1 MTILKG
7 RAGQWT
13 FLTNHALVLLCIA
26 RDPVIRLRDIA
37 AAVSITERA
46 VQVIIADL
54 EAAGYLTRT
63 RVGRRNRYQ
72 LHSTQPLRH
81 PLEREHQVEDLLAA
95 LAPAAQAESE
105 GGP

>member
-1 MTILKG
+1 MMLEG

-26 RDPVIRLRDIA
+26 RNHDTRLRDIA
-37 AAVSITERA
+37 SAVGITERA
-46 VQVIIADL
+46 VQAIVADL
-54 EAAGYLTRT
+54 EEAGYLTRS

-81 PLEREHQVEDLLAA
+81 PLEREHEVDDLLAV
-95 LAPAAQAESE
+95 LVPAVKTEHE
-105 GGP
+105 G